1 MNLNLPPKFRTKPL
15 NPVVLKNIK
24 LSSLETEDLMERD
37 VKCPYCDTII
47 TKVFSDAKGHF
58 RIKCQ
63 KCKAVT
69 VLNLTYFRTMKGYGQ
84 YKSKYSSK

>member
-1 MNLNLPPKFRTKPL
+1 MSA
-15 NPVVLKNIK
+15 I
-24 LSSLETEDLMERD
+24 LEQKCPCCGGAVEFNVGTQTL
-37 VKCPYCDTII
+37 KCPYCDTII

-69 VLNLTYFRTMKGYGQ
+69 VLNIAYFRTMKGYGQ